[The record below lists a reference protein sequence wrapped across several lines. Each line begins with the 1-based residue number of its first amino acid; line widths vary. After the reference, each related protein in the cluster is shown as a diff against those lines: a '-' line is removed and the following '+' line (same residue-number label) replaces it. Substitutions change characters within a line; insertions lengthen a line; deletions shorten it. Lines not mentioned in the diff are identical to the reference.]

1 MGVTDFGNVH
11 GRVRSLPRIK
21 IELGQSWLRQQ
32 HWSPF
37 HWLLVGSATLVAAL
51 ILLVPAYLL
60 LRIGGAWTE
69 AWETLA
75 QPRTLEILGNTLG
88 LAVAVTAVS
97 ILIAVPLAWL
107 TTSTD
112 LPGKRFWAVVVA
124 LPLVVPSYV
133 AAYLFASILTPKGLL
148 QQMLYPILGIERLP
162 NFYGFP
168 GAFMVLT
175 LVSYPFIFLTV
186 RSALKKMDP
195 ALVEAAR
202 SLGLS
207 PWRAFW
213 RVTLPYLRP
222 SITAG
227 GLLVMLYTLRDFGAV
242 TMLQYSTFTRIIY
255 NRYQGYRLDVAAA
268 MALVLVVVTAVILY
282 LEQRSQGKARY
293 ARVSIGVARAQT
305 PAKLG
310 RWRWLGLGFTG
321 LLSFWALL
329 VPAFGLA
336 YWFWRGL
343 RQDWAV
349 KNLGVAQTNVE
360 SLLTLLEPAWNS
372 LSASLLGAGL
382 AMLLALPIAIL
393 VVRHPGRLSRLFE
406 RLTYA
411 SFALPGIVVAL
422 AFVFFGANY
431 ASSLYQTLPMLLAA
445 YVILFIP
452 QAVGAQRSS
461 LLQVSANLE
470 EAAQSLG
477 QRPFAIFRRIT
488 LPLVKPG
495 MLAGGALVFLTCM
508 KELPATLILSPLG
521 FSTLSAQIWTN
532 IGEAFFARAAA
543 PTLLLLLLS
552 SIPLA
557 WMTLREKE

>member
-1 MGVTDFGNVH
+1 MGVTDFGNVP

-21 IELGQSWLRQQ
+21 IELGQSWLRQR

-37 HWLLVGSATLVAAL
+37 HWLLVGSATLMAAL

-75 QPRTLEILGNTLG
+75 QPRTLEILGNTVG

-133 AAYLFASILTPKGLL
+133 AAYLFASILTLKGLL
-148 QQMLYPILGIERLP
+148 QQMLYPLFGIERLP

-360 SLLTLLEPAWNS
+360 SLLTLVEPAWHS

-477 QRPFAIFRRIT
+477 QRPSTIFRRIT

>member
-1 MGVTDFGNVH
+1 MGVTDLGSI
-11 GRVRSLPRIK
+11 RTLPGIK
-21 IELGQSWLRQQ
+21 IELDQTWLRRR

-37 HWLLVGSATLVAAL
+37 NWLLVGSAGLVSAL

-60 LRIGGAWTE
+60 LRVGTGWAE
-69 AWETLA
+69 AWQTLA
-75 QPRTLEILGNTLG
+75 QARTLEILGNTLG
-88 LAVAVTAVS
+88 LAAAVTLASAV
-97 ILIAVPLAWL
+97 LAVPLAWL
-107 TTSTD
+107 TTCSD
-112 LPGKRFWAVVVA
+112 LPGKRFWAVIVA

-148 QQMLYPILGIERLP
+148 QQILQPILGIERLP

-168 GAFMVLT
+168 GAFLVLT

-186 RSALKKMDP
+186 RSAFKRMDP
-195 ALVEAAR
+195 TLVEAAR

-207 PWRAFW
+207 PWQAFW

-255 NRYQGYRLDVAAA
+255 NRYLGYKLDMAAA
-268 MALVLVVVTAVILY
+268 MALVLVLVTAVILY
-282 LEQRSQGKARY
+282 LEQRSRGNARY
-293 ARVSIGVARAQT
+293 ARVSIGVARART
-305 PAKLG
+305 PHELG
-310 RWRWLGLGFTG
+310 PWRWLGLGFVG
-321 LLSFWALL
+321 LISFWALI
-329 VPAFGLA
+329 VPSLGLA

-343 RQDWAV
+343 NQDWAV
-349 KNLGVAQTNVE
+349 KSLGIAQSNVE
-360 SLLTLLEPAWNS
+360 SLLGLVEPAWHS

-406 RLTYA
+406 RLSYA

-422 AFVFFGANY
+422 TYVFFGTNY
-431 ASSLYQTLPMLLAA
+431 ALSLYQTVPMLLIA

-461 LLQVSANLE
+461 LLQLSSSLE

-477 QRPFAIFRRIT
+477 KRPFTIFRCIT

-521 FSTLSAQIWTN
+521 FNTLSAEIWSN
-532 IGEAFFARAAA
+532 ISEAFFARAAA
-543 PTLLLLLLS
+543 PTLLLLILS

-557 WMTLREKE
+557 WMTLRERE

>member
-1 MGVTDFGNVH
+1 MGVTDLGSI
-11 GRVRSLPRIK
+11 RTLPGIK
-21 IELGQSWLRQQ
+21 IELDQTWLRRR

-37 HWLLVGSATLVAAL
+37 NWLLVGSAGLVSAL

-60 LRIGGAWTE
+60 LRVGTGWAE
-69 AWETLA
+69 AWQTLA
-75 QPRTLEILGNTLG
+75 QARTLEILGNTLG
-88 LAVAVTAVS
+88 LAAAVTLASAV
-97 ILIAVPLAWL
+97 LAVPLAWL
-107 TTSTD
+107 TTCSD
-112 LPGKRFWAVVVA
+112 LPGKRFWAVIVA

-148 QQMLYPILGIERLP
+148 QQILQPILGIERLP

-168 GAFMVLT
+168 GAFLVLT

-186 RSALKKMDP
+186 RSAFKRMDP
-195 ALVEAAR
+195 TLVEAAR

-207 PWRAFW
+207 PWQAFW

-255 NRYQGYRLDVAAA
+255 NRYLGYKLDMAAA
-268 MALVLVVVTAVILY
+268 MALVLVLVTAVILY
-282 LEQRSQGKARY
+282 LEQRSRGNARY
-293 ARVSIGVARAQT
+293 ARVSIGVARART
-305 PAKLG
+305 PHELG
-310 RWRWLGLGFTG
+310 PWRWLGLGFVG
-321 LLSFWALL
+321 LISFWALI
-329 VPAFGLA
+329 VPSLGLA

-343 RQDWAV
+343 NQDWAV
-349 KNLGVAQTNVE
+349 KSLGIAQSNVE
-360 SLLTLLEPAWNS
+360 SLLGLVEPAWHS

-382 AMLLALPIAIL
+382 AMLLALPIALL
-393 VVRHPGRLSRLFE
+393 VVRHPGRLSRFFE
-406 RLTYA
+406 RLSYA

-422 AFVFFGANY
+422 AYVFFGTNY
-431 ASSLYQTLPMLLAA
+431 ALSLYQTVPMLLIA

-461 LLQVSANLE
+461 LLQLSSSLE

-477 QRPFAIFRRIT
+477 KRPFTIFRCIT

-521 FSTLSAQIWTN
+521 FNTLSAEIWSN
-532 IGEAFFARAAA
+532 ISEAFFARAAA
-543 PTLLLLLLS
+543 PTLLLLILS

-557 WMTLREKE
+557 WMTLRERE

>member
-1 MGVTDFGNVH
+1 MGVTDFG
-11 GRVRSLPRIK
+11 GVRSLPRIK
-21 IELGQSWLRQQ
+21 LELNKTWLRDQ

-37 HWLLVGSATLVAAL
+37 YWLLVGSAGLVAAL

-60 LRIGGAWTE
+60 LRVGSGWAE
-69 AWETLA
+69 AWQTLSQA
-75 QPRTLEILGNTLG
+75 RTLEILGNTLK
-88 LAVAVTAVS
+88 LAVSVTAAS
-97 ILIAVPLAWL
+97 ALLAVPLAWL
-107 TTSTD
+107 TTHTD
-112 LPGKRFWAVVVA
+112 LPGKKLWAVIVA

-148 QQMLYPILGIERLP
+148 QQILHPIFGVERLP

-255 NRYQGYRLDVAAA
+255 NRYTGYKLDMAAA
-268 MALVLVVVTAVILY
+268 MALVLVLVTAVILY

-305 PAKLG
+305 PVKLG
-310 RWRWLGLGFTG
+310 RWRGPALAFVS
-321 LLSFWALL
+321 LLSFWALI
-329 VPAFGLA
+329 VPTLGLA

-343 RQDWAV
+343 KQDWGV
-349 KNLGVAQTNVE
+349 KSLGVAQTNVE
-360 SLLTLLEPAWNS
+360 SLLTLVQPAWNS

-393 VVRHPGRLSRLFE
+393 VVRRPGRLSRLFE

-422 AFVFFGANY
+422 AYVYFGTNY
-431 ASSLYQTLPMLLAA
+431 ALSLYQTLPMLLIA

-461 LLQVSANLE
+461 LMQVSANLE

-477 QRPFAIFRRIT
+477 KRPFTIFHRIT
-488 LPLVKPG
+488 LPLVRPG

-521 FSTLSAQIWTN
+521 FNTLAAQIWTN

-543 PTLLLLLLS
+543 PTLLLLILS

>member
-1 MGVTDFGNVH
+1 MGVTDFGS
-11 GRVRSLPRIK
+11 VRPLPRFK
-21 IELGQSWLRQQ
+21 IEFDQSWLRQRYG
-32 HWSPF
+32 SPF
-37 HWLLVGSATLVAAL
+37 HWLLVGSAGLVAAL

-60 LRIGGAWTE
+60 LRMGTGWAE
-69 AWETLA
+69 AWQTLA
-75 QPRTLEILGNTLG
+75 QARTLEILGNTLG

-107 TTSTD
+107 TTCTD
-112 LPGKRFWAVVVA
+112 LPGKRFWAVIVA

-148 QQMLYPILGIERLP
+148 QQILYPIFGIERLP

-168 GAFMVLT
+168 GAFLVLT
-175 LVSYPFIFLTV
+175 LVSYPFVFLTV

-222 SITAG
+222 SIAAG

-255 NRYQGYRLDVAAA
+255 NRYLGYKLDMAAA

-282 LEQRSQGKARY
+282 LEQRSRGKTQY

-305 PAKLG
+305 PVKLG
-310 RWRWLGLGFTG
+310 HWRWLGLSFTG
-321 LLSFWALL
+321 LLSFWALI
-329 VPAFGLA
+329 VPSLGLA

-343 RQDWAV
+343 NQDWAV
-349 KNLGVAQTNVE
+349 KSLGVAQTNVE
-360 SLLTLLEPAWNS
+360 SLLSLVEPAWHS

-393 VVRHPGRLSRLFE
+393 AVRRPGRLSRLFE
-406 RLTYA
+406 QLSYA

-422 AFVFFGANY
+422 AYVFFGSNY
-431 ASSLYQTLPMLLAA
+431 APSLYQTMPMLLIA

-461 LLQVSANLE
+461 LLQLSSSLE

-477 QRPFAIFRRIT
+477 KRPSTIFRRIT

-495 MLAGGALVFLTCM
+495 MLAGAALVFLTCM

-521 FSTLSAQIWTN
+521 FNTLSAEIWSN

>member
-1 MGVTDFGNVH
+1 MGVTDFGS
-11 GRVRSLPRIK
+11 VRSLPRIK
-21 IELGQSWLRQQ
+21 VELGQGWLRQR

-37 HWLLVGSATLVAAL
+37 HWLLVGSAGLVAAL
-51 ILLVPAYLL
+51 ILIVPAYLL
-60 LRIGGAWTE
+60 LRVGTGWAE
-69 AWETLA
+69 AWETLSQA
-75 QPRTLEILGNTLG
+75 RTLEILGNTVG
-88 LAVAVTAVS
+88 LAVAVTAAS

-112 LPGKRFWAVVVA
+112 LPGKRLWAVVVA

-148 QQMLYPILGIERLP
+148 QQILYPIFGIERLP

-168 GAFMVLT
+168 GAFLVLT

-202 SLGLS
+202 SLGMS

-255 NRYQGYRLDVAAA
+255 NRYLGYKLDMAAA
-268 MALVLVVVTAVILY
+268 MALVLVLVTAVILI

-305 PAKLG
+305 PTKLG
-310 RWRWLGLGFTG
+310 RWRWLGLGFAG

-343 RQDWAV
+343 NQDWAV
-349 KNLGVAQTNVE
+349 KSLGTAQTNVE
-360 SLLTLLEPAWNS
+360 SLLSLIEPAWNS

-393 VVRHPGRLSRLFE
+393 VVRHPSRLSRLFE

-422 AFVFFGANY
+422 AYVFFGTNY
-431 ASSLYQTLPMLLAA
+431 ASSMYQTLPMLLIA

-461 LLQVSANLE
+461 LLQVSSSLE

-477 QRPFAIFRRIT
+477 KRPSTIFRRIT

-495 MLAGGALVFLTCM
+495 MLAGAALVFLTTM

-521 FSTLSAQIWTN
+521 FNTLSAEIWSN

>member
-1 MGVTDFGNVH
+1 MGVTDLGS
-11 GRVRSLPRIK
+11 VRPLPKIK
-21 IELGQSWLRQQ
+21 IGLDRDWLRQQ
-32 HWSPF
+32 RESSF
-37 HWLLVGSATLVAAL
+37 YWLLIGSAGLVAAL

-60 LRIGGAWTE
+60 LRVGTGWAE
-69 AWETLA
+69 AWQTLS

-88 LAVAVTAVS
+88 LAAAVTAVS
-97 ILIAVPLAWL
+97 TLIAVPLAWL
-107 TTSTD
+107 TTCTD
-112 LPGKRFWAVVVA
+112 LPGKRLWAVIVA

-148 QQMLYPILGIERLP
+148 QQILHPIFGIERLP

-168 GAFMVLT
+168 GAFLVLT

-222 SITAG
+222 SIAAG
-227 GLLVMLYTLRDFGAV
+227 GLLVALYTLRDFGAV

-255 NRYQGYRLDVAAA
+255 NRYMGYKLDMAAA
-268 MALVLVVVTAVILY
+268 MALVLVVATAVILY
-282 LEQRSQGKARY
+282 LEQRSRGKTRY

-305 PAKLG
+305 PVKLG
-310 RWRWLGLGFTG
+310 RWRWLSLSFVG
-321 LLSFWALL
+321 LLSFWALI
-329 VPAFGLA
+329 VPSLGLA

-343 RQDWAV
+343 NQDWAV
-349 KNLGVAQTNVE
+349 RSLGAAQTNVE
-360 SLLTLLEPAWNS
+360 SLLSLVEPAWHS
-372 LSASLLGAGL
+372 LAASLLGAGL

-393 VVRHPGRLSRLFE
+393 VVRRPSRLSRLFE
-406 RLTYA
+406 QLSYA

-422 AFVFFGANY
+422 AYVFFGTNY
-431 ASSLYQTLPMLLAA
+431 VPSLYQTMPMLLVA

-461 LLQVSANLE
+461 LLQVSTSLE

-477 QRPFAIFRRIT
+477 KRPSTIFRRIT
-488 LPLVKPG
+488 LPLVRPG
-495 MLAGGALVFLTCM
+495 MLAGAALVFLTCM

-521 FSTLSAQIWTN
+521 FNTLSAEIWSN

-543 PTLLLLLLS
+543 PTLLLLVLS

>member
-1 MGVTDFGNVH
+1 MGVTDFGNV
-11 GRVRSLPRIK
+11 RPLPRIK
-21 IELGQSWLRQQ
+21 IELDQTWLRQR

-37 HWLLVGSATLVAAL
+37 HWLLVGSAGLVAAL
-51 ILLVPAYLL
+51 ILLVPTYLL
-60 LRIGGAWTE
+60 LRVGTSWAE
-69 AWETLA
+69 AWQTLS

-88 LAVAVTAVS
+88 LAIAVTAAS
-97 ILIAVPLAWL
+97 ALIAVPLAWL
-107 TTSTD
+107 TTCTD
-112 LPGKRFWAVVVA
+112 LPGKRFWAVIAA

-148 QQMLYPILGIERLP
+148 QQILYPIFGIERLP

-168 GAFMVLT
+168 GAFIVLT
-175 LVSYPFIFLTV
+175 LVSYPFVFLTV
-186 RSALKKMDP
+186 RSALKNMDP

-222 SITAG
+222 SIAAG
-227 GLLVMLYTLRDFGAV
+227 SLLVMLYTLRDFGAV

-255 NRYQGYRLDVAAA
+255 NRYLGYKLDMAAA
-268 MALVLVVVTAVILY
+268 MALVLVVVTAVILI
-282 LEQRSQGKARY
+282 LEQRSRGKAQY

-305 PAKLG
+305 PVKLG
-310 RWRWLGLGFTG
+310 RWRWLGLGLTG

-343 RQDWAV
+343 NQDWAV
-349 KNLGVAQTNVE
+349 KSLGAAQTNVD
-360 SLLTLLEPAWNS
+360 SLLLLVEPAWHS
-372 LSASLLGAGL
+372 LSASLLGAAL

-393 VVRHPGRLSRLFE
+393 VVRRPGRLSRLFE
-406 RLTYA
+406 QLSYA

-422 AFVFFGANY
+422 AYVFFGTNY
-431 ASSLYQTLPMLLAA
+431 AASLYQTLPMLLIA

-461 LLQVSANLE
+461 LLQVSSTLE

-477 QRPFAIFRRIT
+477 KRPSTIFRRIT

-495 MLAGGALVFLTCM
+495 MLAGAALVFLTCM

-521 FSTLSAQIWTN
+521 FNTLSAEIWSN

-557 WMTLREKE
+557 WMTLRNN

>member
-1 MGVTDFGNVH
+1 MGVTDFGS
-11 GRVRSLPRIK
+11 VRPLPRFK
-21 IELGQSWLRQQ
+21 IEFDQSWLRQRYG
-32 HWSPF
+32 SPF
-37 HWLLVGSATLVAAL
+37 HWLLVGSAGLVAAL

-60 LRIGGAWTE
+60 LRMGTGWAE
-69 AWETLA
+69 AWQTLA
-75 QPRTLEILGNTLG
+75 QARTLEILGNTLG

-107 TTSTD
+107 TTCTD
-112 LPGKRFWAVVVA
+112 LPGKRFWAVIVA

-148 QQMLYPILGIERLP
+148 QQILHPIFGIERLP

-168 GAFMVLT
+168 GAFLVLT
-175 LVSYPFIFLTV
+175 LVSYPFVFLTV

-222 SITAG
+222 SIAAG

-255 NRYQGYRLDVAAA
+255 NRYLGYKLDMAAA

-282 LEQRSQGKARY
+282 LEQRSRGKTQY

-305 PAKLG
+305 PVKLG
-310 RWRWLGLGFTG
+310 HWRWLGLSFTG
-321 LLSFWALL
+321 LLSFWALI
-329 VPAFGLA
+329 VPSLGLA

-343 RQDWAV
+343 NQDWAV
-349 KNLGVAQTNVE
+349 KSLGVAQTNVE
-360 SLLTLLEPAWNS
+360 SLLSLVEPAWHS

-393 VVRHPGRLSRLFE
+393 AVRRPGRLSRLFE
-406 RLTYA
+406 QLSYA

-422 AFVFFGANY
+422 AYVFFGSNY
-431 ASSLYQTLPMLLAA
+431 ASSLYQTMPMLLIA

-461 LLQVSANLE
+461 LLQLSSSLE

-477 QRPFAIFRRIT
+477 KRPSTIFRRIT

-495 MLAGGALVFLTCM
+495 MLAGAALVFLTCM

-521 FSTLSAQIWTN
+521 FNTLSAEIWSN

>member
-1 MGVTDFGNVH
+1 MGVTDFGNVQ
-11 GRVRSLPRIK
+11 GNARSLPRIK
-21 IELGQSWLRQQ
+21 LNVNLDWLGQQN
-32 HWSPF
+32 WSPF
-37 HWLLVGSATLVAAL
+37 HWLLVGSAGLVAAL

-60 LRIGGAWTE
+60 LRVGTGWAE
-69 AWETLA
+69 AWQTLFQA
-75 QPRTLEILGNTLG
+75 RTLEILGNTLG
-88 LAVAVTAVS
+88 LAVSVTAAS
-97 ILIAVPLAWL
+97 ALIAVPLAWL
-107 TTSTD
+107 TTCTD
-112 LPGKRFWAVVVA
+112 LPGKRFWAVIVA

-148 QQMLYPILGIERLP
+148 QQLLQPIFGIEQLP

-202 SLGLS
+202 SLGMS

-213 RVTLPYLRP
+213 HVTVPYLRP

-255 NRYQGYRLDVAAA
+255 NRYLGYKLDMAAA

-282 LEQRSQGKARY
+282 LEQRSRGKARY
-293 ARVSIGVARAQT
+293 ARVSIGVARAQR
-305 PAKLG
+305 PVKLG
-310 RWRWLGLGFTG
+310 HWRWIGLGFTG
-321 LLSFWALL
+321 LLAFWSLILPAL
-329 VPAFGLA
+329 GLA

-343 RQDWAV
+343 NQDWAV
-349 KNLGVAQTNVE
+349 KSVGMTQTNVD
-360 SLLTLLEPAWNS
+360 SLLSLVEPAWHS

-393 VVRHPGRLSRLFE
+393 VVRRPGRLSRLFE
-406 RLTYA
+406 QLSYA

-422 AFVFFGANY
+422 AYVFFGTNY
-431 ASSLYQTLPMLLAA
+431 APSLYQTLPILLIA

-461 LLQVSANLE
+461 LLQLSSSLE

-477 QRPFAIFRRIT
+477 KRPSTIFHRIT

-495 MLAGGALVFLTCM
+495 MLAGAALVFLTCM

-521 FSTLSAQIWTN
+521 FNTLSAEIWAN

-557 WMTLREKE
+557 WMTFKNN

>member
-1 MGVTDFGNVH
+1 MGVTDFGS
-11 GRVRSLPRIK
+11 VRSLPRIK
-21 IELGQSWLRQQ
+21 VELGQGWLRQR

-37 HWLLVGSATLVAAL
+37 HWLLVGSAGLVAAL
-51 ILLVPAYLL
+51 ILLVPIYLL
-60 LRIGGAWTE
+60 LRVGTGWAE
-69 AWETLA
+69 AWETLSQA
-75 QPRTLEILGNTLG
+75 RTLEILGNTVG
-88 LAVAVTAVS
+88 LAVAVTAAS

-112 LPGKRFWAVVVA
+112 LPGKRLWAVVVA

-148 QQMLYPILGIERLP
+148 QQILYPIFGIERLP

-168 GAFMVLT
+168 GAFLVLT

-202 SLGLS
+202 SLGMS

-255 NRYQGYRLDVAAA
+255 NRYLGYKLDMAAA
-268 MALVLVVVTAVILY
+268 MALVLVLVTAVILI

-305 PAKLG
+305 PTKLG

-343 RQDWAV
+343 NQDWAV
-349 KNLGVAQTNVE
+349 KSLGAAQTNVE
-360 SLLTLLEPAWNS
+360 SLLSLIEPAWNS

-393 VVRHPGRLSRLFE
+393 VVRHPSRLSRLFE

-422 AFVFFGANY
+422 AYVFFGTNY
-431 ASSLYQTLPMLLAA
+431 AASMYQTLPMLLIA

-461 LLQVSANLE
+461 LLQVSSSLE

-477 QRPFAIFRRIT
+477 KRPSTIFRRIT

-495 MLAGGALVFLTCM
+495 MLAGAALVFLTTM

-521 FSTLSAQIWTN
+521 FNTLSAEIWSN

-557 WMTLREKE
+557 WMTLRNN

>member
-1 MGVTDFGNVH
+1 MGVTDF

-21 IELGQSWLRQQ
+21 VELGQGWLRQR

-37 HWLLVGSATLVAAL
+37 HWLLVGSASLVAAL
-51 ILLVPAYLL
+51 ILIVPAYLL
-60 LRIGGAWTE
+60 LRVGTGWAE
-69 AWETLA
+69 AWETLS
-75 QPRTLEILGNTLG
+75 QPRTLEILGNTVG
-88 LAVAVTAVS
+88 LAVAVTAAS

-107 TTSTD
+107 TTCTD
-112 LPGKRFWAVVVA
+112 LPGKRFWAVIVA

-148 QQMLYPILGIERLP
+148 QQILYPIFGIERLP

-168 GAFMVLT
+168 GAFLVLT

-255 NRYQGYRLDVAAA
+255 NRYLGYKLDMAAA
-268 MALVLVVVTAVILY
+268 MALVLVLVTAVILI

-305 PAKLG
+305 PTKLG
-310 RWRWLGLGFTG
+310 HWRWLGLGFTG

-343 RQDWAV
+343 NQDWAV
-349 KNLGVAQTNVE
+349 KSLGAAQTNVE
-360 SLLTLLEPAWNS
+360 SLVSLIQPAWNS

-393 VVRHPGRLSRLFE
+393 VVRHPSRLSRLFE

-422 AFVFFGANY
+422 AYVFFGTNY
-431 ASSLYQTLPMLLAA
+431 APSLYQTLPMLLIA

-477 QRPFAIFRRIT
+477 KRPSTIFRRIT

-521 FSTLSAQIWTN
+521 FNTLSAEIWTN

>member
-1 MGVTDFGNVH
+1 MSVTDL
-11 GRVRSLPRIK
+11 GRIRSLPKIK
-21 IELGQSWLRQQ
+21 IEIDQTWLRQRN
-32 HWSPF
+32 WSLF
-37 HWLLVGSATLVAAL
+37 HWMLVGSAGLVATL

-60 LRIGGAWTE
+60 LRVGTGWME
-69 AWETLA
+69 AWQTLS
-75 QPRTLEILGNTLG
+75 QPRTLEVLGNTLG
-88 LAVAVTAVS
+88 LAVAVTVAAAM
-97 ILIAVPLAWL
+97 LAVPLAWL
-107 TTSTD
+107 TTCTD
-112 LPGKRFWAVVVA
+112 LPGKRFWAVLVA

-148 QQMLYPILGIERLP
+148 QQILYPVFGLERLP
-162 NFYGFP
+162 DFYGFP
-168 GAFMVLT
+168 GAFLVLT

-186 RSALKKMDP
+186 RSAFKRMDP
-195 ALVEAAR
+195 AMVEAAR

-222 SITAG
+222 SIAAG

-255 NRYQGYRLDVAAA
+255 NRYMGYKLDMAAA
-268 MALVLVVVTAVILY
+268 MALVLVLVTAVILY
-282 LEQRSQGKARY
+282 LEQRSRGKAHY
-293 ARVSIGVARAQT
+293 ARVSIGVARART
-305 PAKLG
+305 PIKLG
-310 RWRWLGLGFTG
+310 RWRWVALLFVG
-321 LLSFWALL
+321 LLSFWALI
-329 VPAFGLA
+329 VPSVGLA

-343 RQDWAV
+343 NQDWAV
-349 KNLGVAQTNVE
+349 KSLGAAQGNVE
-360 SLLTLLEPAWNS
+360 SLLSLVEPAWHS
-372 LSASLLGAGL
+372 FSASLLGAGL

-393 VVRHPGRLSRLFE
+393 VVRRPGRLSRLFE
-406 RLTYA
+406 RLSYA

-422 AFVFFGANY
+422 AYVFFGTNY
-431 ASSLYQTLPMLLAA
+431 ASSLYQTLPMLLIA

-461 LLQVSANLE
+461 LLQVSSSLE

-477 QRPFAIFRRIT
+477 KRPSAIFRRIT
-488 LPLVKPG
+488 LPLVQPG

-521 FSTLSAQIWTN
+521 FNTLSAEIWSN

-543 PTLLLLLLS
+543 PTLLLLILS

>member
-1 MGVTDFGNVH
+1 MGVTDFGNVP

-21 IELGQSWLRQQ
+21 IELGQSWLRQR

-75 QPRTLEILGNTLG
+75 QPRTLEILGNTVG
-88 LAVAVTAVS
+88 LAVAVTAAS

-148 QQMLYPILGIERLP
+148 QQMLYPFFGIERLP

-477 QRPFAIFRRIT
+477 QRPSTIFRRIT

>member
-1 MGVTDFGNVH
+1 MGVTDFGN
-11 GRVRSLPRIK
+11 VRSLPRIK
-21 IELGQSWLRQQ
+21 IELGQTWLRQR

-37 HWLLVGSATLVAAL
+37 HWLLVGSAALVAAL
-51 ILLVPAYLL
+51 ILLVPIYLL
-60 LRIGGAWTE
+60 LRVGTSWSE
-69 AWETLA
+69 AWQTLS

-88 LAVAVTAVS
+88 LAVAVTAAS
-97 ILIAVPLAWL
+97 ALIAVPLAWL
-107 TTSTD
+107 TTCTD
-112 LPGKRFWAVVVA
+112 LPGKRLWAVIVA

-148 QQMLYPILGIERLP
+148 QQILHPIFGIERLP

-168 GAFMVLT
+168 GAFLVLT

-255 NRYQGYRLDVAAA
+255 NRYLGYKLDMAAA

-282 LEQRSQGKARY
+282 LEQRSRGKAQY

-305 PAKLG
+305 PVKLG
-310 RWRWLGLGFTG
+310 RWRWLGLGLTG

-329 VPAFGLA
+329 VPSFGLA

-343 RQDWAV
+343 NQDWAV
-349 KNLGVAQTNVE
+349 KSLGAAQTNVD
-360 SLLTLLEPAWNS
+360 SLLLLVEPAWHS

-393 VVRHPGRLSRLFE
+393 VVRRPGRLSRLFE
-406 RLTYA
+406 RLSYA

-422 AFVFFGANY
+422 AYVFFGTNY
-431 ASSLYQTLPMLLAA
+431 ASSLYQTLPMLLIA

-461 LLQVSANLE
+461 LLQVSSTLE

-477 QRPFAIFRRIT
+477 KRPSTIFRRIT

-495 MLAGGALVFLTCM
+495 MLAGAALVFLTCM

-521 FSTLSAQIWTN
+521 FNTLSAEIWSN

-557 WMTLREKE
+557 WMTLRNN

>member
-1 MGVTDFGNVH
+1 MGVTDFGNVP

-21 IELGQSWLRQQ
+21 IELGQSWLRQR

-75 QPRTLEILGNTLG
+75 QPRTLEILGNTVG
-88 LAVAVTAVS
+88 LAVAVTAAS

-148 QQMLYPILGIERLP
+148 QQMLYPFFGIERLP

-268 MALVLVVVTAVILY
+268 MALVLVVVTAVILI

-477 QRPFAIFRRIT
+477 QRPSTIFRRIT

>member
-1 MGVTDFGNVH
+1 MGVTDLGSI
-11 GRVRSLPRIK
+11 RTLPGIK
-21 IELGQSWLRQQ
+21 IELDQTWLRRR

-37 HWLLVGSATLVAAL
+37 NWLLVGSAGLVSAL

-60 LRIGGAWTE
+60 LRVGTGWAE
-69 AWETLA
+69 AWQTLA
-75 QPRTLEILGNTLG
+75 QARTLEILGNTLG
-88 LAVAVTAVS
+88 LAAAVTLASAV
-97 ILIAVPLAWL
+97 LAVPLAWL
-107 TTSTD
+107 TTCSD
-112 LPGKRFWAVVVA
+112 LPGKRFWAVIVA

-148 QQMLYPILGIERLP
+148 QQILQPILGIERLP

-168 GAFMVLT
+168 GAFLVLT

-186 RSALKKMDP
+186 RSAFKRMDP
-195 ALVEAAR
+195 TLVEAAR

-207 PWRAFW
+207 PWQAFW

-255 NRYQGYRLDVAAA
+255 NRYLGYKLDMAAA
-268 MALVLVVVTAVILY
+268 MALVLVLVTAVILY
-282 LEQRSQGKARY
+282 LEQRSRGNARY
-293 ARVSIGVARAQT
+293 ARVSIGVARART
-305 PAKLG
+305 PHELG
-310 RWRWLGLGFTG
+310 PWRWLGLGFVG
-321 LLSFWALL
+321 LISFWALI
-329 VPAFGLA
+329 VPSLGLA

-343 RQDWAV
+343 NQDWAV
-349 KNLGVAQTNVE
+349 KSLGIAQSNVE
-360 SLLTLLEPAWNS
+360 SLLGLVEPAWHS

-382 AMLLALPIAIL
+382 AMLLALPIALL

-406 RLTYA
+406 RLSYA

-422 AFVFFGANY
+422 AYVFFGTNY
-431 ASSLYQTLPMLLAA
+431 ALSLYQTVPMLLIA

-461 LLQVSANLE
+461 LLQLSSSLE

-477 QRPFAIFRRIT
+477 KRPFTIFRCIT

-521 FSTLSAQIWTN
+521 FNTLSAEIWSN
-532 IGEAFFARAAA
+532 ISEAFFARAAA
-543 PTLLLLLLS
+543 PTLLLLILS

-557 WMTLREKE
+557 WMTLRERE

>member
-1 MGVTDFGNVH
+1 MSVTDFG
-11 GRVRSLPRIK
+11 GVRSLPRIN
-21 IELGQSWLRQQ
+21 IELSQTWLRQR
-32 HWSPF
+32 HWPLF
-37 HWLLVGSATLVAAL
+37 HWLLVGSAGLVAGL

-60 LRIGGAWTE
+60 LRVGTGWAE
-69 AWETLA
+69 AWQTLS

-88 LAVAVTAVS
+88 LAVAVTAAS
-97 ILIAVPLAWL
+97 ALIAVPLAWL

-112 LPGKRFWAVVVA
+112 LPGKRFWAVIVA

-133 AAYLFASILTPKGLL
+133 AAYLFASILTSKGLL
-148 QQMLYPILGIERLP
+148 QQILHPIFGVERLP

-168 GAFMVLT
+168 GAFLVLT

-255 NRYQGYRLDVAAA
+255 NRYLGYKLDMAAA
-268 MALVLVVVTAVILY
+268 MALVLVLATAVILY
-282 LEQRSQGKARY
+282 LEQRSLGKARY

-305 PAKLG
+305 PVKLG
-310 RWRWLGLGFTG
+310 RWRWLGLSFVG
-321 LLSFWALL
+321 LISFWSLL
-329 VPAFGLA
+329 VPSVGLA

-343 RQDWAV
+343 NQDWAV
-349 KNLGVAQTNVE
+349 KSLGAAQTNVE
-360 SLLTLLEPAWNS
+360 SLLSLVEPAWHS

-393 VVRHPGRLSRLFE
+393 VVRRPGRLSRLLE
-406 RLTYA
+406 RVSYA

-422 AFVFFGANY
+422 AYVFFGTNY
-431 ASSLYQTLPMLLAA
+431 ALSFYQTLPMLLVA

-461 LLQVSANLE
+461 LLQVSSNLE

-477 QRPFAIFRRIT
+477 KRPFAIFQRIT

-495 MLAGGALVFLTCM
+495 MLAGAALVFLTCM

-521 FSTLSAQIWTN
+521 FNTLSAEIWSN

>member
-1 MGVTDFGNVH
+1 MGVTDFGS
-11 GRVRSLPRIK
+11 VRTLPRIK
-21 IELGQSWLRQQ
+21 IELDQTWLRQR

-37 HWLLVGSATLVAAL
+37 HWLLVGSAGIVAAL
-51 ILLVPAYLL
+51 ILLVPVYLL
-60 LRIGGAWTE
+60 LRVGTGWAE
-69 AWETLA
+69 ALHTLS

-88 LAVAVTAVS
+88 LAIAVTAAS
-97 ILIAVPLAWL
+97 ALIAVPLAWL
-107 TTSTD
+107 TTCTD
-112 LPGKRFWAVVVA
+112 LPGKRLWAVIVA

-148 QQMLYPILGIERLP
+148 QQLLHPIFGVERLP

-168 GAFMVLT
+168 GAFLVLT

-207 PWRAFW
+207 PWQAFW

-255 NRYQGYRLDVAAA
+255 NRYLGYRLDMAAA
-268 MALVLVVVTAVILY
+268 MALVLVVITAVILY
-282 LEQRSQGKARY
+282 LEQRSQGNARY

-310 RWRWLGLGFTG
+310 RWRWAGLGFTG
-321 LLSFWALL
+321 LLSFWALV
-329 VPAFGLA
+329 VPSLGLA

-343 RQDWAV
+343 NQDWAV
-349 KNLGVAQTNVE
+349 KAIGVTQTNVE
-360 SLLTLLEPAWNS
+360 SLLSLVEPAWHS
-372 LSASLLGAGL
+372 FSASLLGAGL
-382 AMLLALPIAIL
+382 AMLLALPIAVL
-393 VVRHPGRLSRLFE
+393 VVRRPGRLSRLFE
-406 RLTYA
+406 RLSYA

-422 AFVFFGANY
+422 AYVFFGTNY
-431 ASSLYQTLPMLLAA
+431 ASSLYQTLPMLLVA
-445 YVILFIP
+445 YVVLFVP

-461 LLQVSANLE
+461 LLQVAPSLE

-477 QRPFAIFRRIT
+477 RRPSTIFRRIT

-495 MLAGGALVFLTCM
+495 MLAGAALVFLTCM

-521 FSTLSAQIWTN
+521 FNTLSAQIWSN

-557 WMTLREKE
+557 WMTLRETE

>member
-1 MGVTDFGNVH
+1 MGVTDFGNV
-11 GRVRSLPRIK
+11 RTLPRIK
-21 IELGQSWLRQQ
+21 IEIDQTWLRQR

-37 HWLLVGSATLVAAL
+37 HWLLVGSAGIVAAL

-60 LRIGGAWTE
+60 LRVGTSWSE
-69 AWETLA
+69 AWQTLS

-88 LAVAVTAVS
+88 LAVAVTAAS
-97 ILIAVPLAWL
+97 ALIAVPLAWL
-107 TTSTD
+107 TTCTD
-112 LPGKRFWAVVVA
+112 LPGKRLWAVIVA

-148 QQMLYPILGIERLP
+148 QQILYPIFGVERLP

-168 GAFMVLT
+168 GAFLVLT

-222 SITAG
+222 SIAAG

-255 NRYQGYRLDVAAA
+255 NRYLGYKLDMAAA
-268 MALVLVVVTAVILY
+268 MALVLVLVTAVILI

-305 PAKLG
+305 PVKLG

-321 LLSFWALL
+321 LLSFWALI
-329 VPAFGLA
+329 VPSLGLA

-343 RQDWAV
+343 NQDWAV
-349 KNLGVAQTNVE
+349 KSLGVAQTNVE
-360 SLLTLLEPAWNS
+360 SLLSLVEPAWHS

-393 VVRHPGRLSRLFE
+393 VVRRPSRLSRLFE
-406 RLTYA
+406 RLSYA

-422 AFVFFGANY
+422 AYVFFGTNY
-431 ASSLYQTLPMLLAA
+431 ASSLYQTLPMLLVA

-461 LLQVSANLE
+461 LLQVSASLE

-477 QRPFAIFRRIT
+477 KRPSTIFRRIT

-495 MLAGGALVFLTCM
+495 MLAGAALVFLTCM

-521 FSTLSAQIWTN
+521 FNTLSAEIWSN

>member
-1 MGVTDFGNVH
+1 MGVTDFGNV
-11 GRVRSLPRIK
+11 RTLPRIK
-21 IELGQSWLRQQ
+21 IELDQTWLRQR

-37 HWLLVGSATLVAAL
+37 HWLLVGSAGLVAAL
-51 ILLVPAYLL
+51 ILLVPTYLL
-60 LRIGGAWTE
+60 LRVGTSWAE
-69 AWETLA
+69 AWQTLS

-88 LAVAVTAVS
+88 LAAAVTAAS
-97 ILIAVPLAWL
+97 ALIAVPLAWL
-107 TTSTD
+107 TTCTD
-112 LPGKRFWAVVVA
+112 LPGKRFWAVIAA

-148 QQMLYPILGIERLP
+148 QQILYPIFGIERLP

-168 GAFMVLT
+168 GAFIVLT
-175 LVSYPFIFLTV
+175 LVSYPFVFLTV
-186 RSALKKMDP
+186 RSALKNMDP

-222 SITAG
+222 SIAAG
-227 GLLVMLYTLRDFGAV
+227 SLLVMLYTLRDFGAV

-255 NRYQGYRLDVAAA
+255 NRYLGYKLDMAAA
-268 MALVLVVVTAVILY
+268 MALVLVVVTAVILI
-282 LEQRSQGKARY
+282 LEQRSRGKAQY

-305 PAKLG
+305 PVKLG
-310 RWRWLGLGFTG
+310 RWRWLGLSLTG

-343 RQDWAV
+343 NQDWAV
-349 KNLGVAQTNVE
+349 KSLGAAQTNVD
-360 SLLTLLEPAWNS
+360 SLLLLVEPAWHS

-393 VVRHPGRLSRLFE
+393 VVRRPGRLSRLFE
-406 RLTYA
+406 QLSYA

-422 AFVFFGANY
+422 AYVFFGTNY
-431 ASSLYQTLPMLLAA
+431 AASLYQTLPMLLIA

-461 LLQVSANLE
+461 LLQVSSTLE

-477 QRPFAIFRRIT
+477 KRPSTIFRRIT

-495 MLAGGALVFLTCM
+495 MLAGAALVFLTCM

-521 FSTLSAQIWTN
+521 FNTLSAEIWAN

-557 WMTLREKE
+557 WMTLRNN

>member
-1 MGVTDFGNVH
+1 MGVTNLGSI
-11 GRVRSLPRIK
+11 RTLPGIK
-21 IELGQSWLRQQ
+21 IELDQTWLRRR

-37 HWLLVGSATLVAAL
+37 NWLLVGSAGLVSAL

-60 LRIGGAWTE
+60 LRVGTGWAE
-69 AWETLA
+69 AWQTLA
-75 QPRTLEILGNTLG
+75 QARTLEILGNTLG
-88 LAVAVTAVS
+88 LAAAVTLASAV
-97 ILIAVPLAWL
+97 LAVPLAWL
-107 TTSTD
+107 TTCSD
-112 LPGKRFWAVVVA
+112 LPGKRFWAVIVA

-148 QQMLYPILGIERLP
+148 QQILQPILGIERLP

-186 RSALKKMDP
+186 RSAFKRMDP
-195 ALVEAAR
+195 TLVEAAR

-207 PWRAFW
+207 PWQAFW

-255 NRYQGYRLDVAAA
+255 NRYLGYKLDMAAA
-268 MALVLVVVTAVILY
+268 MALVLVLVTAVILY
-282 LEQRSQGKARY
+282 LEQRSRGNARY
-293 ARVSIGVARAQT
+293 ARVSIGVARART
-305 PAKLG
+305 PHELG
-310 RWRWLGLGFTG
+310 PWRWLGLGFVG
-321 LLSFWALL
+321 LISFWALI
-329 VPAFGLA
+329 VPSLGLA

-343 RQDWAV
+343 NQDWAV
-349 KNLGVAQTNVE
+349 KSLGIAQSNVE
-360 SLLTLLEPAWNS
+360 SLLGLVEPAWHS

-406 RLTYA
+406 RLSYA

-422 AFVFFGANY
+422 AYVFFGTNY
-431 ASSLYQTLPMLLAA
+431 ALSLYQTVPMLLIA

-461 LLQVSANLE
+461 LLQLSSSLE

-477 QRPFAIFRRIT
+477 KRPFTIFRCIT

-521 FSTLSAQIWTN
+521 FNTLSAEIWSN
-532 IGEAFFARAAA
+532 ISEAFFARAAA
-543 PTLLLLLLS
+543 PTLLLLILS

-557 WMTLREKE
+557 WMTLRERE

>member
-1 MGVTDFGNVH
+1 V
-11 GRVRSLPRIK
+11 I
-21 IELGQSWLRQQ
+21 
-32 HWSPF
+32 
-37 HWLLVGSATLVAAL
+37 
-51 ILLVPAYLL
+51 
-60 LRIGGAWTE
+60 
-69 AWETLA
+69 
-75 QPRTLEILGNTLG
+75 
-88 LAVAVTAVS
+88 
-97 ILIAVPLAWL
+97 
-107 TTSTD
+107 
-112 LPGKRFWAVVVA
+112 VA

-148 QQMLYPILGIERLP
+148 QQILHPIFGIERLP

-207 PWRAFW
+207 PWAAFW

-255 NRYQGYRLDVAAA
+255 NRYTGYKLDTAAA
-268 MALVLVVVTAVILY
+268 MALVLVLVTAVILY

-305 PAKLG
+305 PLKLG
-310 RWRWLGLGFTG
+310 RWRWPALAFMG
-321 LLSFWALL
+321 LLSFWALIVPSLGL
-329 VPAFGLA
+329 V

-343 RQDWAV
+343 KQDWGV
-349 KNLGVAQTNVE
+349 KSLGVAQTNVE
-360 SLLTLLEPAWNS
+360 SLLTLVQPAWNS

-393 VVRHPGRLSRLFE
+393 VVRRPGRLSRLFE

-422 AFVFFGANY
+422 AYVYFGTNY
-431 ASSLYQTLPMLLAA
+431 ALSLYQTLPMLLVA

-461 LLQVSANLE
+461 LLQVSTNLE

-477 QRPFAIFRRIT
+477 QRPFAIFRRVT
-488 LPLVKPG
+488 LPLVRPG

-521 FSTLSAQIWTN
+521 FSTLAAQIWTN

-543 PTLLLLLLS
+543 PTLLLLILS